1 LDEPRREELEQ
12 KRVELEA
19 RLAAL
24 ERDANRDR
32 VPRAWRR

>member
-1 LDEPRREELEQ
+1 LNETRREELEQ

-19 RLAAL
+19 RLNAL
-24 ERDANRDR
+24 ERDANRDS